1 MNIDLKNKKFITIII
16 LIIILGIILYTYFRI
31 IYMYRNNNIFVKEA
45 LNLAEEIKNPIF
57 KIEKIL
63 IYSDVNIEDLSI
75 EQNLSNINISQ
86 FTDFAIYINNKLRTD
101 ELSEENTINKIY
113 IDNIKVT
120 KTPFGNQKIFYKS
133 INDLCK
139 YKQIEQ
145 DVNKIDYIVAHT
157 NNEKEN
163 IVQANTFYTD
173 CSEPAIMSY
182 VNENIMKNKD
192 ISDTKEKLSL
202 DGSILKF
209 LNLDLKDLA
218 YEITFTVNIEN
229 NLGEKFYCNM
239 KMNVNLN
246 SNEGRNLYRIYNA
259 II

>member
-1 MNIDLKNKKFITIII
+1 MKIDLKNKKLITIFI
-16 LIIILGIILYTYFRI
+16 LIIILGIILYAYFRI
-31 IYMYRNNNIFVKEA
+31 IYMYRNNNIFVKDA
-45 LNLAEEIKNPIF
+45 LNLAREINNPIF

-63 IYSDVNIEDLSI
+63 IYSDVNIEDLSV
-75 EQNLSNINISQ
+75 EQNLSNINVSQ

-101 ELSEENTINKIY
+101 ELSEENTVNNIY

-120 KTPFGNQKIFYKS
+120 KTPLGIQKVFYKS
-133 INDLCK
+133 LNDLCK
-139 YKQIEQ
+139 YQKIEQ

-157 NNEKEN
+157 NIEKKN
-163 IVQANTFYTD
+163 IIEANSFYTD

-192 ISDTKEKLSL
+192 ISETKEKLSL
-202 DGSILKF
+202 DGSILKL
-209 LNLDLKDLA
+209 LNIDLNDLA
-218 YEITFTVNIEN
+218 YEISFTINIEN

-239 KMNVNLN
+239 KMNINLN